1 MRRRLGPR
9 TRKLSSVMGGSACSG
24 LIWLEVRTAGG
35 LFVCCNEPRK
45 NFCVVGKILAA
56 SSLTI
61 REMPRILWNRGVHD
75 RVHISPLRCVIS
87 DFRHKLAENRT
98 LLGNYC
104 HLFQGFF
111 SCDFALY
118 SVIINDSCHSTVLVK
133 YT

>member
-1 MRRRLGPR
+1 L
-9 TRKLSSVMGGSACSG
+9 L
-24 LIWLEVRTAGG
+24 AG
-35 LFVCCNEPRK
+35 FCVFCNELRT

-61 REMPRILWNRGVHD
+61 REMPLILWNREVYD

-87 DFRHKLAENRT
+87 GFRRKLAENRA
-98 LLGNYC
+98 LLGDYC

-118 SVIINDSCHSTVLVK
+118 SVIINDSCHNTVLVK